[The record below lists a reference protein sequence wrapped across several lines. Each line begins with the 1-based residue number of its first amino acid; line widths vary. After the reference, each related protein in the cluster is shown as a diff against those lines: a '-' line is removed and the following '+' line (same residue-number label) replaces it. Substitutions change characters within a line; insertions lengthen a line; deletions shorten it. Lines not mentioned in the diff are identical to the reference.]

1 MSDPEIPIKNT
12 EVYYMP
18 IVAKVYAHVSE
29 YLYPHFTP
37 YSQYTYELGKIN
49 KYSIGTVL
57 GTGKFS
63 TVFKGTDGKRTYAM
77 KVYKDVRPNYIRREI
92 FMHKALKKCP
102 HIVQL
107 HDVVRDPV
115 SKSTTLLLQYHKSG
129 VWKDF
134 FPKLKLIDIKNYMYK
149 LLLALDECHSHGIM
163 HRDVKQQ
170 NILYNPKTGKLHLGD
185 LGLAEVYFPYHQ
197 YEVGIGTIRF
207 MAPEILMSYRFY
219 NYAVD
224 IWSAGVILGEM
235 IHEEPLFKGDYQ
247 MDVLRSIS
255 RVFTASPLLEFADKI
270 GYEVSTN
277 LLNSLSSISIGQ
289 FDAILS
295 RVRDDYKDDDLFN
308 ILRLM
313 LTIDPTYRISAREA
327 LEHRFFDEV
336 RPPKS
341 KSKSK
346 TDSK

>member
-1 MSDPEIPIKNT
+1 MSDPEIPISNQQVT
-12 EVYYMP
+12 YDAILP
-18 IVAKVYAHVSE
+18 KVYTHMSE
-29 YLYPHFTP
+29 YLYPYFTP
-37 YSQYTYELGKIN
+37 YSHYTYKLGNIN
-49 KYSIGTVL
+49 NYSIGSIL
-57 GTGKFS
+57 GSGKFS
-63 TVFKGTDGKRTYAM
+63 TVFKGTDGKHVYAM

-92 FMHKALKKCP
+92 FMHKALRKCE

-115 SKSTTLLLQYHKSG
+115 SKSTTLLLEYHKSG
-129 VWKDF
+129 NWKNF
-134 FPKLKLIDIKNYMYK
+134 FPKMKISDIKNFMYK

-170 NILYNPKTGKLHLGD
+170 NILYNPKTGDLHLGD

-219 NYAVD
+219 NYAID
-224 IWSAGVILGEM
+224 IWSAGVILAEM

-247 MDVLRSIS
+247 LDILRSIS

-270 GYEVSTN
+270 GFEVSTN
-277 LLNSLSSISIGQ
+277 LLNALSSISIGQ

-295 RVRDDYKDDDLFN
+295 RVRDEYKDDDLFDL
-308 ILRLM
+308 LRLM
-313 LTIDPTYRISAREA
+313 LVIDPTYRITARDA
-327 LEHRFFDEV
+327 LNHKFFDDV
-336 RPPKS
+336 RKNKS
-341 KSKSK
+341 NSK
-346 TDSK
+346 